1 MLVSN
6 VNYAVSGYAEA
17 SSGLS
22 ASGLS
27 NEIMPAS
34 PAEQLNSLVGE
45 LERLLGL
52 LSSRFEAK
60 SKVSPSPA
68 PAVNNLPY
76 NREVTPGEFIR
87 GTAANT
93 GVKPDDIFKDFYQ
106 MTEGNCVTIS
116 AIKAA
121 MMKFGHNPH
130 GIYKSI
136 HATDAGYHIV
146 MRDGCK
152 LDITHDELEEAKAG
166 ADFGADRPNDVLVN
180 AQFLYAVSAK
190 RAYHENNDGIGKQS
204 FAAAMRS
211 LNDGEYPGQALRRLG
226 LKDFVAPASLEDFLS
241 GAIGT
246 VDNGVH
252 SMAVVDGFLDV
263 YGFKQPMRDRGWSSH
278 RAIGLKL
285 L

>member
-1 MLVSN
+1 MFVSN
-6 VNYAVSGYAEA
+6 VNHAVSGYAEA
-17 SSGLS
+17 SNALN
-22 ASGLS
+22 ASGFSNEVTPASATEQLS
-27 NEIMPAS
+27 N
-34 PAEQLNSLVGE
+34 LVNE
-45 LERLLGL
+45 LERLLGV
-52 LSSRFEAK
+52 LSARFE
-60 SKVSPSPA
+60 STIKVRPLPA

-76 NREVTPGEFIR
+76 DREVTPDGFIR

-93 GVKPDDIFKDFYQ
+93 GVKPGDIFKDFYQ
-106 MTEGNCVTIS
+106 TIEGNCVTVS

-121 MMKFGHNPH
+121 MMRFGHNPH

-136 HATDAGYHIV
+136 HATEAGYHIV
-146 MRDGCK
+146 MRDGCE
-152 LDITHDELEEAKAG
+152 LGITHGELEEAKTG
-166 ADFGADRPNDVLVN
+166 ANFGADQPNDVLVN

-246 VDNGVH
+246 VDNGAH

>member
-1 MLVSN
+1 MSN

-17 SSGLS
+17 SNVLN

-27 NEIMPAS
+27 NEVTPAS
-34 PAEQLNSLVGE
+34 GTEQLSNLISE

-52 LSSRFEAK
+52 LSARFE
-60 SKVSPSPA
+60 STIKVRPSPA
-68 PAVNNLPY
+68 PAVNNPSY
-76 NREVTPGEFIR
+76 EREITPGEFIK
-87 GTAANT
+87 GTPANA
-93 GVKPDDIFKDFYQ
+93 GVKSGDIFKDFYQ

-121 MMKFGHNPH
+121 MTKFGHNPY

-136 HATDAGYHIV
+136 HPNDAGYHIV
-146 MRDGCK
+146 MRDGFK
-152 LDITHDELEEAKAG
+152 LDITRDELEQARTA

-190 RAYHENNDGIGKQS
+190 RAYHENNDGIGRQS

-226 LKDFVAPASLEDFLS
+226 LKDFVAPASLEDFLG

-246 VDNGVH
+246 VDNGAH